1 MQLVGRAISDF
12 LQRMLWLMHG
22 LPRQKLI
29 GTPRS
34 SEWPERASFVS
45 ISHVSRS
52 AKEVTTVTF
61 PMPFNYE
68 IKEIGIEDIA
78 PRRQRYCS
86 GLWKKKNIFFSLS
99 FMALVISDYVSFWF
113 FIFYLCVLLCLSVRI
128 IVKLKING
136 QMDNPYLSHIY
147 QIVII
152 ENCKN

>member
-78 PRRQRYCS
+78 PRRQRHCS
-86 GLWKKKNIFFSLS
+86 GLWKKKYIFFL
-99 FMALVISDYVSFWF
+99 LVLWLWLYLTTSHFGFLF
-113 FIFYLCVLLCLSVRI
+113 FICVLLCLSVRI
-128 IVKLKING
+128 IVKLKMNG